1 MKNNKESLNC
11 YINEMR
17 LARIAINR
25 INQYLDDNGEV
36 SPEDV
41 NWGHAGS
48 MEYITTLLTEATDMI
63 NGTGEYAK

>member
-1 MKNNKESLNC
+1 MTNQAALNS

-25 INQYLDDNGEV
+25 INQYLDDNGEI

-41 NWGHAGS
+41 KWDSAGT
-48 MEYITTLLTEATDMI
+48 MGYIATLLTEVTDLI
-63 NGTGEYAK
+63 NGTGEYAN